1 MIDSPLVS
9 VVVPAFNA
17 SNTLQHT
24 LLSVSAQSYRNLEI
38 IVVDDGSVDHTAL
51 IARAYSKIDPRVRL
65 IQQSNR
71 GVASARNAGTQA
83 STAEFVAFID
93 ADDLWHPTKITKQM
107 ALLTAN
113 GNDMALVYSPFRLI
127 DTSGM
132 VLGSSRNHRVDGWVV
147 NRHFYINFIG
157 NGSSILIRKHVLD
170 ELGGYSSALLE
181 AGAQGCEDLLLQ
193 LRIAL
198 QYKFGTVP
206 EYLVG
211 YRMSPGNMSADGE
224 RMVRSSLLALT
235 MALAECPDLAALEN
249 RGLIAR
255 NIWEY
260 LKIIT
265 LEGRFIRGLAFIW
278 PLARRRTPKIAKAAW
293 ADGTAKLMALRKRI
307 GNLWVRRLRSPAHVP
322 LRHFYD
328 YDPADMNLSDHMPQ
342 NDAAAEL
349 DNVYRRLAELSPLDA
364 LYRPDKY
371 SDRSSRNSLASFK

>member
-1 MIDSPLVS
+1 VTDSPLVS
-9 VVVPAFNA
+9 VVIPAFNA
-17 SNTLQHT
+17 SNTLQQT
-24 LLSVSAQSYRNLEI
+24 LLSVSAQTYRNLEI

-51 IARAYSKIDPRVRL
+51 IASAYSQTDPRVRL
-65 IQQSNR
+65 IQKSNG

-93 ADDLWHPTKITKQM
+93 ADDLWHPTKIAKQM
-107 ALLTAN
+107 ALLTAG

-132 VLGSSRNHRVDGWVV
+132 VRGSSRNHRVDGWVV

-157 NGSSILIRKHVLD
+157 NGSSILIRKHVLN
-170 ELGGYSSALLE
+170 ELGGYSSVLLE

-193 LRIAL
+193 LRTAL
-198 QYKFGTVP
+198 HYKFGTVP

-211 YRMSPGNMSADGE
+211 YRMSPGNMSADEE
-224 RMVRSSLLALT
+224 RMIRSSLLALT
-235 MALAECPDLAALEN
+235 MALAECPDLAGLEN

-255 NIWEY
+255 NIWNY
-260 LKIIT
+260 LKVIT
-265 LEGRFIRGLAFIW
+265 LQGRFIRGFAFIW
-278 PLARRRTPKIAKAAW
+278 PLARGRTAQIGKAAW

-307 GNLWVRRLRSPAHVP
+307 GKLWVMRLRSPAPVP

-342 NDAAAEL
+342 NDAAPKV
-349 DNVYRRLAELSPLDA
+349 DNVYRKLAELSPFDA
-364 LYRPDKY
+364 SYRPDKY
-371 SDRSSRNSLASFK
+371 FDRSSLASLK

>member
-1 MIDSPLVS
+1 MTDSPLVS
-9 VVVPAFNA
+9 VVIPAFNA
-17 SNTLQHT
+17 SNTLQQT
-24 LLSVSAQSYRNLEI
+24 LLSVSAQTYRNLEI

-51 IARAYSKIDPRVRL
+51 IASAYSQTDPRVRL
-65 IQQSNR
+65 IQKSNG

-93 ADDLWHPTKITKQM
+93 ADDLWHPTKIAKQM
-107 ALLTAN
+107 ALLTAG

-132 VLGSSRNHRVDGWVV
+132 VRGSSRNHRVDGWVV

-157 NGSSILIRKHVLD
+157 NGSSILIRKHVLN
-170 ELGGYSSALLE
+170 ELGGYSSVLLE

-193 LRIAL
+193 LRTAL
-198 QYKFGTVP
+198 HYKFGTVP

-211 YRMSPGNMSADGE
+211 YRMSPGNMSADEE
-224 RMVRSSLLALT
+224 RMIRSSLLALT
-235 MALAECPDLAALEN
+235 MALAECPDLAGLEN

-255 NIWEY
+255 NIWNY
-260 LKIIT
+260 LKVIT
-265 LEGRFIRGLAFIW
+265 LQGRFIRGFAFIW
-278 PLARRRTPKIAKAAW
+278 PLARGRTAQIGKAAW

-307 GNLWVRRLRSPAHVP
+307 GKLWVMRLRSPAPVP

-342 NDAAAEL
+342 NDAAPKV
-349 DNVYRRLAELSPLDA
+349 DNVYRKLAELSPFDA
-364 LYRPDKY
+364 SYRPDKY
-371 SDRSSRNSLASFK
+371 FDRSSLASLK